1 VARLNRT
8 YCVNGEHEARPR
20 PLAVLLLGGH
30 SVRVKFRGMGKLS
43 DLAGSQ
49 WRGKKELWLDP
60 MGNDVILCDCTVSI
74 DEAGLS
80 YSWSY
85 EGRPQEGRLA
95 LNEQGADFSDSW
107 HARTSMACSNA
118 AASWAR
124 VDVTGKYGDG
134 EGSEWGWRI
143 TLSLRSDHEL
153 VLQMTNIA
161 PWGEEGRAVRMVC
174 RRSN

>member
-1 VARLNRT
+1 MLFTAST
-8 YCVNGEHEARPR
+8 EGPSIRP
-20 PLAVLLLGGH
+20 PTTAALLLGGRPL
-30 SVRVKFRGMGKLS
+30 RVKFRGMGKLS

-60 MGNDVILCDCTVSI
+60 MGNDVLMCDCTVSI
-74 DEAGLS
+74 DEAGVS

-95 LNEQGADFSDSW
+95 LNAQGAEFSDSW
-107 HARTSMACSNA
+107 HARTSMACSSVT
-118 AASWAR
+118 ASWALL
-124 VDVTGKYGDG
+124 DVAGRYGDG
-134 EGSEWGWRI
+134 EADSPEWGWRI